1 VTTLLL
7 VRHAAHDLVGKA
19 LAGRDPTLGLNGAGL
34 RQADALGRRLSTRR
48 LAGVFTSPQPRARET
63 ADAIGRCCERPVQ
76 IENALDEIDF
86 GDWTG
91 RTFQALAREP
101 HWETWVNR
109 RSVAQPPNGEA
120 FAGVQVRIVD
130 CLARLAAAH
139 ANRTIVAV
147 SHGDVLKA
155 ALAWYLRCSLD
166 DLERF
171 DIAPASVSIV
181 EARADGMQ
189 VKLVNCTIDDQC

>member
-19 LAGRDPTLGLNGAGL
+19 LAGRDATLGLNEAGL
-34 RQADALGRRLSTRR
+34 RQADALGRRLSKRA
-48 LAGVFTSPQPRARET
+48 LAGVFTSPQRRARET
-63 ADAIGRCCERPVQ
+63 ARAIGQCSDRPVQ
-76 IENALDEIDF
+76 IDDALDEIDF

-91 RTFQALAREP
+91 RTFQELARDP
-101 HWETWVNR
+101 HWKTWVNR
-109 RSVAQPPNGEA
+109 RSVARPPNGEA
-120 FAGVQVRIVD
+120 FADVQVRIVD
-130 CLARLAAAH
+130 CLTRVAAARGEG
-139 ANRTIVAV
+139 AIVIV

-155 ALAWYLRCSLD
+155 ALASYLRCSLD

-181 EARADGMQ
+181 EAGADAIQ
-189 VKLVNCTIDDQC
+189 VKLVNGTLDDHW